1 MPLNNVPNPGQTLNN
16 SRAPINQNF
25 ASINTAFSVDHQTFQ
40 TARQGVHNQVT
51 LPQLG
56 ATPAT
61 TGVGTDLR
69 LFTAL
74 FAGSG
79 QSELFLQR
87 MSNPGSPLPITVAVG
102 PNGLGVLGYMYLAN
116 GTLIKYGIDQC
127 SGGEKIV
134 DTTALG
140 LGPAYTNQPF
150 FALAIPSSAPGS
162 GTVGTMSVRQYD
174 ILSVTFRSTASN
186 TTFIW
191 MTMGR
196 GA

>member
-25 ASINTAFSVDHQTFQ
+25 SSINTAFTVDHQTFQ

-51 LPQLG
+51 LPRLT

-61 TGVGTDLR
+61 SGVATDLR

-87 MSNPGSPLPITVAVG
+87 MSAPGSPLPITVSVG
-102 PNGLGVLGYMYLAN
+102 PNGLGALGYMYLAN
-116 GTLIKYGIDQC
+116 GTLIKYGSEQC

-134 DTTALG
+134 NIAAAG
-140 LGPAYTNQPF
+140 LGPVYLNQPF
-150 FALAIPSSAPGS
+150 FAFAIASSAPGS
-162 GTVGTMSVRQYD
+162 GTVGTMSVRQYAATT
-174 ILSVTFRSTASN
+174 VTFRSTASD